1 MNIRQKILEV
11 SYSSGACHIGSALS
25 CVDILEDLFK
35 KNGIVIFSKASGL
48 AALYCLKYE
57 KKEAVKLLK
66 KYPVGIGSLG
76 HGLPIAVGMALA
88 GKTHI
93 YCLMSDA
100 ELQEGTTWECLLFK
114 KQHKLDN
121 LHIYVDNNGFQATGR
136 IKDILNL
143 PYGFLKKNG
152 FNIIK
157 TKKGQGVSF
166 MEGNNDWHYKNLSE
180 DELRRAVV
188 ELNTKTI

>member
-121 LHIYVDNNGFQATGR
+121 LLIYVDNNGFQATGR

-166 MEGNNDWHYKNLSE
+166 MEGNNDWHYRNLSE

>member
-11 SYSSGACHIGSALS
+11 SYLSGACHIGSALS

-166 MEGNNDWHYKNLSE
+166 MEGNNDWHYRNLSE
-180 DELRRAVV
+180 DELRRAVA